1 MVPVGQPFEMPA
13 KGGWFIK
20 LGRGEARVELGPF
33 TTPTMAKKAATRQ
46 ANALDAKDRAQKI
59 AQHADIGEP
68 DGTLSWYCRAMDHT
82 AAQVIAGGGKEA
94 REDLKALALASS
106 ARKNLHDMEAQY
118 RELSELKALVAEMMT
133 ARDHGTRIS
142 STTPRPQGVAGAAS
156 PVH

>member
-1 MVPVGQPFEMPA
+1 MVNRGQPYEVAP
-13 KGGWFIK
+13 KGWYVKVGS
-20 LGRGEARVELGPF
+20 GDNRVELGPF
-33 TTPTMAKKAATRQ
+33 ATSTLAKKSATRL
-46 ANALDAKDRAQKI
+46 ANNLDAKDRAAQI
-59 AQHADIGEP
+59 AQTIDVGEP
-68 DGTLSWYCRAMDHT
+68 DGTLGWYCRAMDHT

-118 RELSELKALVAEMMT
+118 RELAELKALVAEMMT

>member
-142 STTPRPQGVAGAAS
+142 STTPRAQGVAGAAS